1 VAVLGPRRIGK
12 TSLIL
17 TFLNEWSVPNIFIDC
32 RKVLLSSYGASFRGF
47 AEELS
52 RALIAFISSHKG
64 IASKLLEYLRSVRG
78 VEVDLN
84 MAKASLRWSRR
95 DRIDIVSLLERLND
109 FAREESWV
117 TRLST

>member
-1 VAVLGPRRIGK
+1 
-12 TSLIL
+12 
-17 TFLNEWSVPNIFIDC
+17 
-32 RKVLLSSYGASFRGF
+32 
-47 AEELS
+47 
-52 RALIAFISSHKG
+52 
-64 IASKLLEYLRSVRG
+64 LLEYLRSVRG